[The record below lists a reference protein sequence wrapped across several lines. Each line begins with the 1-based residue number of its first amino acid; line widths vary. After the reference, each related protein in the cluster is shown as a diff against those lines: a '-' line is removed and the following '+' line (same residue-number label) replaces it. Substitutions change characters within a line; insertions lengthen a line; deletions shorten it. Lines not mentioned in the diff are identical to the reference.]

1 MAPRVSVVID
11 NYNYGRFLPQALDS
25 VLAQGLP
32 EGALEVIVAD
42 DGSTDDSREIL
53 ASYAPRVRA
62 LLLPKRGQAAAFNAG
77 LEEAA
82 GEIVCLLDSDDLFLP
97 GKLKAVLA
105 AFEDRSVGVVQH
117 LLHDADEFFNPLP
130 RRFPAWPPFYSV
142 EDLAAGRLILT
153 ATSGLSFRRSVLKK
167 CLPIPDG
174 LFYYLDDYLSSRALF
189 FGTMANIPEVLG
201 YHRVHGANWCA
212 GGYENPAKLERDFL
226 DRAAFGAHRDRWLA
240 EAGLA
245 RSAEARE
252 AESLELWRRR
262 VLLESL
268 RGRPVSAWA
277 EWTGGLR
284 AALAAPRGAFKAATV
299 GLAPLSSELYLALY
313 RLYSRP

>member
-1 MAPRVSVVID
+1 MAPKVSVVLD

-25 VLAQGLP
+25 VLSQGL
-32 EGALEVIVAD
+32 ADADLEVLVAD
-42 DGSTDDSREIL
+42 DGSTDESREAL
-53 ASYAPRVRA
+53 ASYAPRVKA

-77 LEEAA
+77 LAAAA

-97 GKLKAVLA
+97 GKLAAVLM
-105 AFEDRSVGVVQH
+105 AFEDPSVGCVQH
-117 LLHDADEFFNPLP
+117 LLHDTDENFNPLP
-130 RRFPAWPPFYSV
+130 RRFPEWPPFYSL

-153 ATSGLSFRRSVLKK
+153 ATSGLSFRRSVLRK

-174 LFYYLDDYLSSRALF
+174 LFYYLDDFLSSRALF
-189 FGTMANIPEVLG
+189 FSKMANIPKVLG

-226 DRAAFGAHRDRWLA
+226 DRGTFGAHRDRWLA

-245 RSAEARE
+245 RGRAALDEER
-252 AESLELWRRR
+252 LELWRRR
-262 VLLESL
+262 VLLEAL
-268 RGRPVSAWA
+268 RARPAAAWA
-277 EWTGGLR
+277 EWAGGLR
-284 AALAAPRGAFKAATV
+284 AALSAPRGAFKAATV
-299 GLAPLSSELYLALY
+299 GLAPLSPELYLSLY